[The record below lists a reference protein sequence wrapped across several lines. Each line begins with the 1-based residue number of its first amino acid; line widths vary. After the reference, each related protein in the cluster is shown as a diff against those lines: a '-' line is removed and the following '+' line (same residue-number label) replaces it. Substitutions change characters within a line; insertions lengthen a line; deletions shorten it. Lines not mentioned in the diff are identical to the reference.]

1 MNSIYS
7 LLSILLLLS
16 TSQVPAG
23 RLDLDSVLRNV
34 SNGAVGTYF
43 SWTFSPNGK
52 WIVGGSSPVTVSD
65 NAGKNVHPSGVFIW
79 DAKTG
84 KFLKRLGDHD
94 ARVDFLAFS
103 ANSQRL
109 VSGHV
114 GRSQSKDP
122 RPTVIKVWDLR
133 RSKLKKQFQ
142 IAGSAKRPRIT
153 GDGKWMVWLGKD
165 ESLSVWNLD
174 KGKMKWQLKD
184 TGLKHIDVSPDG
196 KTVVGTFIEYE
207 VTEIDG
213 KARRRAINRG
223 IRAWDLSDGSQ
234 RWHVQADRQLGAAP
248 IFFLPDGNQ
257 FFLLVDGSDKKPA
270 SLVRFN
276 AADGSPAAR
285 LNLAGLDSV
294 GTVGISSDGHRLAV
308 TEFMGDALTM
318 WNLDDGEQLMRIDVE
333 FPMNFLTVAF
343 STDLDRVGGTV
354 PGIKKDTFHIV
365 GPGILPLIP

>member
-1 MNSIYS
+1 MMVS
-7 LLSILLLLS
+7 LLSVLLLLS

-52 WIVGGSSPVTVSD
+52 WIVGGSSPVTVTD

-109 VSGHV
+109 VSAHV

-122 RPTVIKVWDLR
+122 KPSIIQVWDLR
-133 RSKLKKQFQ
+133 RAKLKQKFQ
-142 IAGSAKRPRIT
+142 IDGSAKRARIT
-153 GDGKWMVWLGKD
+153 GDGKWMVWLGKN
-165 ESLSVWNLD
+165 ESLSVWNLE

-207 VTEIDG
+207 KTEIDG
-213 KARRRAINRG
+213 KTRRRVKNRG
-223 IRAWDLSDGSQ
+223 IRAWDLSDGTQ
-234 RWHVQADRQLGAAP
+234 RWHVQADDRQFRAAP
-248 IFFLPDGNQ
+248 IFYLPDGNQ

-270 SLVRFN
+270 SLVRFH

-343 STDLDRVGGTV
+343 SPDLDRVGGTV
-354 PGIKKDTFHIV
+354 PGIKKDTFHII
-365 GPGILPLIP
+365 GPGVLPLTP